1 MTLIIDDT
9 GKSHYLMR
17 ESRKRKWNEIEDDEK
32 EELKKEIDNLKN
44 AKYELEIEVLAL
56 RTELERI
63 DDEGNNMN

>member
-1 MTLIIDDT
+1 M
-9 GKSHYLMR
+9 
-17 ESRKRKWNEIEDDEK
+17 
-32 EELKKEIDNLKN
+32 DNLKN